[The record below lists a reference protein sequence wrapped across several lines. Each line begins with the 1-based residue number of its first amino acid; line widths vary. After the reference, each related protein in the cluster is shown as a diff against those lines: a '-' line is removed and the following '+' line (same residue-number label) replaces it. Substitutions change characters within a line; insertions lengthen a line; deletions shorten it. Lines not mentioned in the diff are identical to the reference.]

1 MRTLIRSLALAVVLL
16 VAGPA
21 AAVAGTYT
29 VQTCNGAGPF
39 DAWSY
44 ESSFYVGASAD
55 CSVGSSGGAPVFSA
69 GAAKFSA
76 PPDTS
81 IVGIGGEF
89 RANQQG
95 GWQVGV
101 YDFATSRWRYCGPG
115 GSCQTYGSWFGFNAT
130 GFRSGQVGIL
140 QICGADPCSGSAS
153 FAIRSAAI
161 TIEDFTQPSLS
172 VGVPGGWLRG
182 TQTINMDAR
191 DNVGVQRTEILV
203 DGARRNANVR
213 SCDDSRAV
221 PCPNGDGSVSLNT
234 ADGIADGRHTIT
246 LRAVDTASN
255 PVDADRAILI
265 DNTAPGQIGD
275 LTVGGGE
282 AWRAKNEFAL
292 SWPTPPQS
300 GVSPIAAVEYELC
313 PIGTKR
319 GDPSCRRNS
328 RPATDFLRSD
338 EARSGEL
345 LSQLDGV
352 EVPGVGEW
360 TASVW
365 LRDEAGNQNPESAKT
380 TTLRFDNTSP
390 TAAFR
395 PLDPADPTR
404 LRVAGSDAPSG
415 IVTTAI
421 EVQRRGEGTWRPLE
435 TQTEDGGFAASL
447 DDVNLPDGAYAL
459 RARAVDRAGNE
470 RSTDR
475 FEDGKPAEVALP
487 VRIRTRLAV
496 GQPRRVRIAKRPK
509 GSKRRFRTTLVTRPE
524 VGYGGVVR
532 LQGRLTTPGA
542 NPVGGT
548 EVQVLE
554 RVQVPGATPRPIGT
568 VTTSETGRFSFKVA
582 KGPSRTVSF
591 RYAGTKTV
599 RADVGEV
606 DIRVRASSSFTVSR
620 RSVVNGEAITFRGQL
635 RGGNIPAQGKLVALQ
650 ALSRGRWRPF
660 ATTRASAQTGR
671 WAYTY
676 RFDGTRGKVRYRFRA
691 RVLREATYPFTTG
704 TSGRRRVLVR
714 GI

>member
-1 MRTLIRSLALAVVLL
+1 MRTLIRNLALAVVLL
-16 VAGPA
+16 AAVPA

-39 DAWSY
+39 DGWSY
-44 ESSFYVGASAD
+44 EPSFYVGASAD
-55 CSVGSSGGAPVFSA
+55 CSVGSNGGAPMFSA

-140 QICGADPCSGSAS
+140 QICGADSCSGPAS

-172 VGVPGGWLRG
+172 VSGPGGWVRG
-182 TQTINMDAR
+182 TQTIGIDAS
-191 DNVGVQRTEILV
+191 DNVGVRTTDLFM
-203 DGARRNANVR
+203 DGRERNTADR
-213 SCDDSRAV
+213 PCDQTRVV
-221 PCPNGDGSVSLNT
+221 PCPSGASRLNFDT
-234 ADGIADGRHTIT
+234 TIAADGKRTLAVRVIDAAGNAVTI
-246 LRAVDTASN
+246 
-255 PVDADRAILI
+255 DRPIYV
-265 DNTAPGQIGD
+265 DNTAPGQIGAIS
-275 LTVGGGE
+275 VQGGDG
-282 AWRAKNEFAL
+282 WRTENKFAL
-292 SWPTPPQS
+292 SWLTPSQS

-313 PIGTKR
+313 PVGAKR
-319 GDPSCRRNS
+319 GDQTCRRSS
-328 RPATDFLRSD
+328 RLASDFLRND
-338 EARSGEL
+338 EARIGEQPG
-345 LSQLDGV
+345 QLDGV

-365 LRDEAGNQNPESAKT
+365 LRDEAGNQNPDTAKS
-380 TTLRFDNTSP
+380 TTLRFDNTPP

-395 PLDPADPTR
+395 PLDPTDPTR
-404 LRVAGSDAPSG
+404 LRVAGGDGPSG
-415 IVTTAI
+415 IATTAI
-421 EVQRRGEGTWRPLE
+421 ELQRRGEGAWRPLDV
-435 TQTEDGGFAASL
+435 QTEDGGFAASL
-447 DDVNLPDGAYAL
+447 DDVNLPDGTYAL

-487 VRIRTRLAV
+487 VRIKTRLAV
-496 GQPRRVRIAKRPK
+496 GQPRRVRIAKRPR
-509 GSKRRFRTTLVTRPE
+509 GSRRRFRTTLVTRPE

-568 VTTSETGRFSFKVA
+568 VTTSKTGRFSFKVA

-599 RADVGEV
+599 RADVDEV
-606 DIRVRASSSFTVSR
+606 DIRVRASSSFSVSR

-635 RGGNIPAQGKLVALQ
+635 RGGNIPAEGKLVALQ

-660 ATTRASAQTGR
+660 ATTRASARTGR

-676 RFDGTRGKVRYRFRA
+676 RFDGTRGKVRYRFRV